1 MVLKALTGRGLHVEK
16 SHPKRTIPIYVPP
29 HITKK
34 GGKHGM
40 VMPYVPQPYIGS
52 WEDYQNPI
60 GFGIKKANK
69 KKEKGKGITVRTKQ
83 PIQSN
88 STHRSYF
95 INKPL
100 SNYDLKDW
108 VKQLGI
114 KYFRNVFSKDILPSQ
129 IKNKEC
135 GIVNLDN
142 HIGPGTHWVAYR
154 NIDRF
159 CEYFDPFGLMM
170 PSEVKKYMATSG
182 KQLEYS
188 GDEIQERDSVL
199 CGYWCLYYLLE
210 RQRRTSILNTIHN
223 AEFDMSDTSVNHRFI
238 INYFKNIKNI

>member
-1 MVLKALTGRGLHVEK
+1 M
-16 SHPKRTIPIYVPP
+16 
-29 HITKK
+29 
-34 GGKHGM
+34 
-40 VMPYVPQPYIGS
+40 
-52 WEDYQNPI
+52 
-60 GFGIKKANK
+60 
-69 KKEKGKGITVRTKQ
+69 
-83 PIQSN
+83 
-88 STHRSYF
+88 
-95 INKPL
+95 
-100 SNYDLKDW
+100 KDW

-114 KYFRNVFSKDILPSQ
+114 KYFRGVFSKDVLPTQ

-142 HIGPGTHWVAYR
+142 NIGPGTHWVAYR

-159 CEYFDPFGLMM
+159 CEYFDSFGLMM

-210 RQRRTSILNTIHN
+210 RQKGRSILDVIHN

-238 INYFKNIKNI
+238 INYFKNI